1 MEADEKKEENRGEKE
16 DEENPRTQQKRYLLS
31 QRDILAIGEY

>member
-1 MEADEKKEENRGEKE
+1 MEADEKKEKNRGEKE
-16 DEENPRTQQKRYLLS
+16 DEENPRTQLKRYLLP